1 MSTVDASH
9 SNGGRTNGG
18 RPIDDR
24 PMASASGVTHTVPA
38 ARGMAVRSL
47 RNIRRLP
54 SAFLPALLMPI
65 VQCVAFSGTFFAIT
79 QIPGFPTDRSIN
91 WFMPLAVVMGSSFAG
106 IGIGLTTVRD
116 LESGFYDRLRMAP
129 APRRALLLGPL
140 LSAWIRVL
148 VVVTVVYI
156 VGVLLGARLTGGL
169 LGIVPLYLAGLGIAV
184 VSTGWALGLAFRFR
198 DMRAAAIM
206 QLTLFL
212 SLFLT
217 TAQAPLEVMDGWLYH
232 VARLNPLT
240 QVLDLARTGF
250 LGEPSFATV
259 WPGMLALVVLGALA
273 MVWARTGLK
282 RLDL

>member
-1 MSTVDASH
+1 MSTTATRADGA
-9 SNGGRTNGG
+9 
-18 RPIDDR
+18 DR
-24 PMASASGVTHTVPA
+24 PLASAAGVTHTVPA
-38 ARGMAVRSL
+38 ARGIAVRSL

-54 SAFLPALLMPI
+54 SAFLPAVLMPV
-65 VQCVAFSGTFFAIT
+65 VQCIAFSGTFFAIT

-116 LESGFYDRLRMAP
+116 LESGFYDRIRMAP

-140 LSAWIRVL
+140 MSAWARVL
-148 VVVTVVYI
+148 VVVTVVFI
-156 VGVLLGARLTGGL
+156 VGTLLGARLTGGV
-169 LGIVPLYLAGLGIAV
+169 LGLVALYVAGLGIAV
-184 VSTGWALGLAFRFR
+184 IGTGWALGLAFRFR

-217 TAQAPLEVMDGWLYH
+217 TAQAPLDVMEGWLYH

-240 QVLDLARTGF
+240 RVLDLARMGF
-250 LGEPSFATV
+250 LGDVTWSAT
-259 WPGMLALVVLGALA
+259 WPGLVALA
-273 MVWARTGLK
+273 VLSGLAMAWARTGLD
-282 RLDL
+282 RLDR

>member
-1 MSTVDASH
+1 MSTVDAPLPS
-9 SNGGRTNGG
+9 T
-18 RPIDDR
+18 DR

-54 SAFLPALLMPI
+54 SAFLPALLMPL
-65 VQCVAFSGTFFAIT
+65 VQCIAFSGTFFAIT

-129 APRRALLLGPL
+129 APRRSLLLGPL
-140 LSAWIRVL
+140 LSAWTRVL
-148 VVVTVVYI
+148 VVVTVVFI
-156 VGVLLGARLTGGL
+156 VGTLLGARLTGGV
-169 LGIVPLYLAGLGIAV
+169 LGLVALYVAGLGISV

-217 TAQAPLEVMDGWLYH
+217 TAQAPLHVIEGWLYD

-240 QVLDLARTGF
+240 RVLDLARMGF
-250 LGEPSFATV
+250 LGDVTWSGT
-259 WPGMLALVVLGALA
+259 WPGLLALVGLSALA
-273 MVWARTGLK
+273 MVWARTGLN
-282 RLDL
+282 RLDR

>member
-1 MSTVDASH
+1 MSTVETPRSHVDAP
-9 SNGGRTNGG
+9 RT
-18 RPIDDR
+18 
-24 PMASASGVTHTVPA
+24 SASGVTYTVPA

-65 VQCVAFSGTFFAIT
+65 VQCVAFSGTFYAIT
-79 QIPGFPTDRSIN
+79 RIPGFPTDRSIN

-106 IGIGLTTVRD
+106 IGVGLATVRD
-116 LESGFYDRLRMAP
+116 LENGFYDRLRMAP

-140 LSAWIRVL
+140 LSAWARVL
-148 VVVTVVYI
+148 LVVTIVLA
-156 VGVLLGARLTGGL
+156 VGVLLGARLTGGV
-169 LGIVPLYLAGLGIAV
+169 LGIVPLYLAGLGVSV
-184 VSTGWALGLAFRFR
+184 VSTGWALGLAYRFR

-217 TAQAPLEVMDGWLYH
+217 TAQAPLDVMDGWLRD

-240 QVLDLARTGF
+240 RVLDLARTGF
-250 LGEPSFATV
+250 LDHPSVDTV
-259 WPGMLALVVLGALA
+259 WPGLIALVALGVPA
-273 MVWARTGLK
+273 MVWARTGLN
-282 RLDL
+282 RLDR

>member
-1 MSTVDASH
+1 MSTLDAPLP
-9 SNGGRTNGG
+9 TA
-18 RPIDDR
+18 DR

-38 ARGMAVRSL
+38 ARGIAVRSL

-65 VQCVAFSGTFFAIT
+65 VQCIAFSGTFFAIT

-129 APRRALLLGPL
+129 TPRRSLLLGPL
-140 LSAWIRVL
+140 LSAWARVL
-148 VVVTVVYI
+148 VVVTVVFLF
-156 VGVLLGARLTGGL
+156 GLLLGARLTGGILGL
-169 LGIVPLYLAGLGIAV
+169 LPLYVSGLGIAV

-217 TAQAPLEVMDGWLYH
+217 TAQAPLEVMEGWLYD

-240 QVLDLARTGF
+240 RVLDLARMGF
-250 LGEPSFATV
+250 LGELTWSDT
-259 WPGMLALVVLGALA
+259 WPGLLALAVLSALA
-273 MVWARTGLK
+273 MVWARTGLN
-282 RLDL
+282 RLDR

>member
-1 MSTVDASH
+1 MSTVDTS
-9 SNGGRTNGG
+9 
-18 RPIDDR
+18 RPDPR
-24 PMASASGVTHTVPA
+24 PEPRPDAHRPLASASVVTATVPA
-38 ARGMAVRSL
+38 ARGIAVRSL

-129 APRRALLLGPL
+129 APRRALILGPL
-140 LSAWIRVL
+140 LSAWARVL
-148 VVVTVVYI
+148 AVVTI
-156 VGVLLGARLTGGL
+156 VLLIGVLLGARLTGGL
-169 LGIVPLYLAGLGIAV
+169 LGIVPLYLAGLGISV
-184 VSTGWALGLAFRFR
+184 VSTGWALGLAFRFH

-217 TAQAPLEVMDGWLYH
+217 TAQAPLDVMEGWLYD

-240 QVLDLARTGF
+240 QVLELARTGF
-250 LGEPSFATV
+250 LGDPSLDTV
-259 WPGMLALVVLGALA
+259 WPGLIALVVLGALA
-273 MVWARTGLK
+273 MVWARTGLR
-282 RLDL
+282 RLDR